1 MVRVKRRYIVLK
13 FAKRKFRDNI
23 DEHELM
29 EEIKNQVEST
39 YGDFGVACLRRNFSI
54 KKFDEKDGFAV
65 IQVRKGTHEMVMSAI
80 PLISRINDKDCT
92 VNIIHLSGTMRCSLR
107 VLRLDY
113 IHNLRAS
120 IAEKMALESSNKTMS
135 NGRDKQQ

>member
-13 FAKRKFRDNI
+13 FNKRGKDTV

-29 EEIKNQVEST
+29 DEIKNQVEST
-39 YGDFGVACLRRNFSI
+39 YGDFGVACLRRNFSS

-65 IQVRKGTHEMVMSAI
+65 IQVRKDAHEMVMSVI
-80 PLISRINDKDCT
+80 PLITRINDKDCT
-92 VNIIHLSGTMRCSLR
+92 VNIIHLSGTLRCSLK

-113 IHNLRAS
+113 IHNLRAT
-120 IAEKMALESSNKTMS
+120 IAEKMALESSSNNKTIS
-135 NGRDKQQ
+135 IGG